1 MYGIKKEYQQFHK
14 NYILYGFG
22 VKLERRTNPLEILEK
37 IMNELKETNYSFE
50 DFLKKAEEKKIDL
63 VVAEKF
69 FEQKLLEGEIILKPN
84 KMYQNIP

>member
-1 MYGIKKEYQQFHK
+1 
-14 NYILYGFG
+14 
-22 VKLERRTNPLEILEK
+22 
-37 IMNELKETNYSFE
+37 MNELKETNYSFE